1 MLEIAKDLLQFI
13 EQEHGVVK
21 PRAPTPKPAKK
32 LEKALPQLHW
42 KKEIDVAIVISLETP
57 PQRELLERMG
67 QALEK
72 EGLSTRIAPPGEL
85 PEQHVI
91 VTRKTLAA
99 HPLPRTRMFVIE
111 DVDLYLREPAQRRN
125 LWKEILDHVR

>member
-1 MLEIAKDLLQFI
+1 MLEIAKDLLLFI
-13 EQEHGVVK
+13 GQEHGKVK
-21 PRAPTPKPAKK
+21 PRAPAPKPTKS

-42 KKEIDVAIVISLETP
+42 KKEIDVAIVIALETP

-67 QALEK
+67 RALEK
-72 EGLSTRIAPPGEL
+72 EGLSTRIAAPGEL

-91 VTRKTLAA
+91 VTRQTLAS